1 LLIVAT
7 DPEDTPQT
15 IEEFRDR
22 GDIVPLPWTVDRSGE
37 VSRSSGANA
46 LETTVIVDREGD
58 TVYRDATSTDRETL
72 ERELEE
78 VF

>member
-1 LLIVAT
+1 MVAT

-22 GDIVPLPWTVDRSGE
+22 GNITLLPWTIDRSGE
-37 VSRSSGANA
+37 ISRASGANA
-46 LETTVIVDREGD
+46 LETTVILDREGE
-58 TVYRDATSTDRETL
+58 TLYRDATSTDYEDL

-78 VF
+78 VL

>member
-1 LLIVAT
+1 MVAT

-22 GDIVPLPWTVDRSGE
+22 GNITPPPWTIDRSGE
-37 VSRSSGANA
+37 ISRASGANA
-46 LETTVIVDREGD
+46 LETTVILDREGE
-58 TVYRDATSTDRETL
+58 TLYRDATSTIYEDL

-78 VF
+78 VL

>member
-1 LLIVAT
+1 MVAT

-22 GDIVPLPWTVDRSGE
+22 GNITPLPWTIDRGGEISRASG
-37 VSRSSGANA
+37 VNA
-46 LETTVIVDREGD
+46 LETTVIIDREGE
-58 TVYRDATSTDRETL
+58 TVYRDTTSTDYEAL

-78 VF
+78 VL

>member
-1 LLIVAT
+1 MVAT

-22 GDIVPLPWTVDRSGE
+22 GDIATLPWTVDRSGE
-37 VSRSSGANA
+37 VSRASGANA
-46 LETTVIVDREGD
+46 LETTVIVDREGEI
-58 TVYRDATSTDRETL
+58 VYRDATSTDRETL

-78 VF
+78 VL

>member
-1 LLIVAT
+1 MVAT

-22 GDIVPLPWTVDRSGE
+22 GNIIPLPWTIDRSGE
-37 VSRSSGANA
+37 ISRASGANA
-46 LETTVIVDREGD
+46 LEATVIIDREGE
-58 TVYRDATSTDRETL
+58 TVYRDSTSTDYEAL

-78 VF
+78 VL

>member
-1 LLIVAT
+1 MVET

-22 GDIVPLPWTVDRSGE
+22 GNITPLPWTIDRSGE
-37 VSRSSGANA
+37 ISRASGANA
-46 LETTVIVDREGD
+46 LEATVIIDREGE
-58 TVYRDATSTDRETL
+58 TVYRAITSTDYEAL

-78 VF
+78 VL

>member
-1 LLIVAT
+1 MVAT

-22 GDIVPLPWTVDRSGE
+22 GNITPLPWTIDRSGE
-37 VSRSSGANA
+37 ILRASGANA
-46 LETTVIVDREGD
+46 LEATVIIDREGE
-58 TVYRDATSTDRETL
+58 TVYRDTTSTDYEAL

-78 VF
+78 VL

>member
-1 LLIVAT
+1 MVAT

-22 GDIVPLPWTVDRSGE
+22 GNITPLPWTIDQSGE
-37 VSRSSGANA
+37 ISRASGANA
-46 LETTVIVDREGD
+46 LETTVILDREGE
-58 TVYRDATSTDRETL
+58 TVYRDATSTDYEDL

-78 VF
+78 VL